1 MAYSLKVLTID
12 DGNIVHKI
20 TISFLERLC
29 QELNIQ
35 FNLHAYN
42 DSVQGLFEL
51 SSNGDDY
58 DMILMGV
65 MLPTLS
71 GDEIYNSILH
81 SNPSLTKRITFITGY
96 PNTLFERFPN
106 ETFSIIPK
114 PFKYQTFCEAL
125 LPTIACAKARFHVTS
140 SSFSPVIENV
150 PCAA

>member
-20 TISFLERLC
+20 TTSFLERLC

-42 DSVQGLFEL
+42 DPVQGLFEL

-71 GDEIYNSILH
+71 GDEIYNSLLH

-96 PNTLFERFPN
+96 PNILFGRFPN
-106 ETFSIIPK
+106 ETFSIISK

-125 LPTIACAKARFHVTS
+125 LPTIACAKARHQNTS
-140 SSFSPVIENV
+140 STVRSSASSVLL
-150 PCAA
+150 AA